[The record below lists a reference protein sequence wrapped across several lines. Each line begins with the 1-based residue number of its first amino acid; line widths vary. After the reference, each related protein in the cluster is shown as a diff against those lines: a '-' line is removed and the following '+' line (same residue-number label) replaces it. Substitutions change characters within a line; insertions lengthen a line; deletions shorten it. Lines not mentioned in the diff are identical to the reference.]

1 MIQMHQDNILKYS
14 NYFYYLLIKTL
25 EVQLYGVE
33 QRREDTVM
41 NTNLLMMQMDV
52 LLTISFQQLFIICSN
67 IIHVQVGN
75 ILMNGF

>member
-1 MIQMHQDNILKYS
+1 MIQMHQDNISKYG

-41 NTNLLMMQMDV
+41 DSNLLMMQMDV
-52 LLTISFQQLFIICSN
+52 LLMISFQQLLIIYSS
-67 IIHVQVGN
+67 IIHVQV
-75 ILMNGF
+75 